1 VFTVEE
7 RDRVREHV
15 LELAAADPRVVAGA
29 AVGSF
34 ATGGGDRW
42 SDLDLTFGVRDG
54 VGLTEVLE
62 DFSRDLSETFEAVE
76 LFDLPFESTIYRV
89 FMLPGS
95 LQVDLSFT
103 PASEFGARGPR
114 WLLLFGSEV
123 ERPHTPPPSAHELL
137 GYAVHEAVR
146 AGFCIERGRPW
157 QAVYLID
164 EVRNGALALACV
176 RRGLEAR
183 YARGVEELPTEVLD
197 AFEDTLVRSL
207 EPEELRRALR
217 AVVERLLSEAGE
229 ARDLAAKVGPFL
241 AGI

>member
-29 AVGSF
+29 AVGSL

-42 SDLDLTFGVRDG
+42 SDLDLTFGVEDG
-54 VGLTEVLE
+54 VEMTAVLE
-62 DFSRDLSETFEAVE
+62 DFSRHLAETFDAVE
-76 LFDLPFESTIYRV
+76 LFDLPFGSTIYRV

-114 WLLLFGSEV
+114 WVLLFGTEV

-137 GYAVHEAVR
+137 GGAVHEAVR
-146 AGFCIERGRPW
+146 ASFCIERGRLW
-157 QAVYLID
+157 QAVYLIG
-164 EVRNGALALACV
+164 EARNGAFALACL

-183 YARGVEELPTEVLD
+183 YARGLNELPAEVLD
-197 AFEDTLVRSL
+197 AFEDTLMRSL
-207 EPEELRRALR
+207 EPDELRRALR
-217 AVVERLLSEAGE
+217 AVVERLRSESGKAQ
-229 ARDLAAKVGPFL
+229 DLAAKVEPFL
-241 AGI
+241 AEI